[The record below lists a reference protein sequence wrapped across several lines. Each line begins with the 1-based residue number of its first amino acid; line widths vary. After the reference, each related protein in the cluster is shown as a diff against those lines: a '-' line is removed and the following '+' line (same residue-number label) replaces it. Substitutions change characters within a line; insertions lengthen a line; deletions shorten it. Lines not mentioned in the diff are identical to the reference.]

1 MEKNALLTLINK
13 KTVILLKN
21 ELYIYIYKGQ
31 FETYSVAHVRT
42 HALVA
47 GLPTKVETLEPNIG
61 L

>member
-1 MEKNALLTLINK
+1 M
-13 KTVILLKN
+13 ILLKN

-47 GLPTKVETLEPNIG
+47 GLPTKVETLGPNIG